1 MSDVD
6 AIAGE
11 DELIRGYLA
20 PLAAGFPGAF
30 GLADDCAVLTPPPG
44 RDLVFTTDAIAE
56 GVHFLADDA
65 PGDIAWKAVAVNLS
79 DLAAKGATPVGYLM
93 SLAFPEAPAR
103 GWMQS
108 FARGLAAVQERFG
121 MVLMGGDTD
130 RRPSAPLSITVMAV
144 GAVPE
149 GRMVRRGSARA
160 GDVLYV
166 TGSLGDAALGLQVRR
181 QARSALVWPLQA
193 DERDFLA
200 RRYLRPEPRMG
211 LRDVLLDHAWAA
223 MDISDGLVKDLGRL
237 CRASAIS
244 AEIHVE
250 RLPLSLPARKVIE
263 ACPEWAEA
271 PLAGGDD
278 YEILA
283 AIAPEKSAAFEA
295 AAHTAGS
302 PVTKIGTCG
311 DGAGV
316 TVRRPD
322 GLVLRLANTGYE
334 HF

>member
-1 MSDVD
+1 MSEREIVV
-6 AIAGE
+6 GE

-20 PLAAGFPGAF
+20 PLAAGCQGAF
-30 GLADDCAVLTPPPG
+30 GLADDCAVLTPPPDH
-44 RDLVFTTDAIAE
+44 DLVLTTDAIAE

-65 PGDIAWKAVAVNLS
+65 PGDIAWKAIAVNVS

-103 GWMQS
+103 AWMQA
-108 FARGLAAVQERFG
+108 FAAGLAAAQERFG
-121 MVLMGGDTD
+121 MVLVGGDTD

-160 GDVLYV
+160 GDDLYV

-181 QARSALVWPLQA
+181 QARSAQDWPLEA
-193 DERDFLA
+193 GERDFLA
-200 RRYLRPEPRMG
+200 RRYLRPEPRTG
-211 LRDVLLDHAWAA
+211 LCEVVLDHARAA
-223 MDISDGLVKDLGRL
+223 MDISDGLVKDLDRM
-237 CRASAIS
+237 CRASAVS

-250 RLPLSLPARKVIE
+250 GLPLSLPGRKVIE

-283 AIAPEKSAAFEA
+283 AVAPESSAAFEPA
-295 AAHTAGS
+295 AYAAGI
-302 PVTKIGTCG
+302 PVTRIGTCG
-311 DGAGV
+311 EGTGV
-316 TVRRPD
+316 TVRRLD
-322 GLVLRLANTGYE
+322 GRVLRLTNTGYE

>member
-1 MSDVD
+1 MSDLD
-6 AIAGE
+6 AVAGE
-11 DELIRGYLA
+11 DELIQRYLA

-65 PGDIAWKAVAVNLS
+65 PDDIAWKALAVNAS
-79 DLAAKGATPVGYLM
+79 DLAAKGAKPVGYLM
-93 SLAFPEAPAR
+93 SLSFPEAPLR
-103 GWMQS
+103 SWMQS
-108 FARGLAAVQERFG
+108 FAAGLAAAQERLGF
-121 MVLMGGDTD
+121 VLMGGDTD
-130 RRPSAPLSITVMAV
+130 RRPSAPLSITVMAF
-144 GAVPE
+144 GAVPA

-181 QARSALVWPLQA
+181 QARSAQGWPLEA
-193 DERDFLA
+193 GERDFLA
-200 RRYLRPEPRMG
+200 RRYLRPEPRTG
-211 LRDVLLDHAWAA
+211 LCEVVLDHARAA
-223 MDISDGLVKDLGRL
+223 MDISDGLVKDLDRM
-237 CRASAIS
+237 CRASAVS

-250 RLPLSLPARKVIE
+250 GLPLSLPGRKVIE
-263 ACPEWAEA
+263 TCPEWAEA
-271 PLAGGDD
+271 PLTGGDD

-283 AIAPEKSAAFEA
+283 AVAPEKSAACEA
-295 AAHTAGS
+295 AAHAAGIA
-302 PVTKIGTCG
+302 VTRIGTCG
-311 DGAGV
+311 EGTGV

-322 GLVLRLANTGYE
+322 GSVLRLTNTGYE

>member
-30 GLADDCAVLTPPPG
+30 GLVDDCAVLTPPPG

-56 GVHFLADDA
+56 GVHILADDA
-65 PGDIAWKAVAVNLS
+65 PGDIAWKALAVNVS

-103 GWMQS
+103 AWMQA
-108 FARGLAAVQERFG
+108 FAAGFAAAQERFG
-121 MVLMGGDTD
+121 IVLMGGDTD

-144 GAVPE
+144 GAVPA
-149 GRMVRRGSARA
+149 GRMVRRGSARP
-160 GDVLYV
+160 GDILYV

-181 QARSALVWPLQA
+181 QAPSALGWPLDA
-193 DERDFLA
+193 SERDFLA
-200 RRYLRPEPRMG
+200 RRYLRPEPRTG
-211 LRDVLLDHAWAA
+211 LCDALLDHARAA
-223 MDISDGLVKDLGRL
+223 MDISDGLVKDLDRM
-237 CRASAIS
+237 CRASAVS

-271 PLAGGDD
+271 PLTGGDD

-295 AAHTAGS
+295 AAHAAGS

-311 DGAGV
+311 HGAGV

-322 GLVLRLANTGYE
+322 GQVLRLTNTGYE

>member
-1 MSDVD
+1 MSDFDVV
-6 AIAGE
+6 AGE
-11 DELIRGYLA
+11 DELIQRYLA

-30 GLADDCAVLTPPPG
+30 GLSDDCAVLTPPAG
-44 RDLVFTTDAIAE
+44 RDLVFTTDAVAE
-56 GVHFLADDA
+56 GVHFLPDDA
-65 PGDIAWKAVAVNLS
+65 PGDIAWKALAVNVS

-103 GWMQS
+103 AWMQA
-108 FARGLAAVQERFG
+108 FAAGLAAAQERFG
-121 MVLMGGDTD
+121 IVLMGGDTD

-144 GAVPE
+144 GALPA

-160 GDVLYV
+160 GDLLYV

-181 QARSALVWPLQA
+181 QARSALGWPLEA
-193 DERDFLA
+193 DQRDFLA
-200 RRYLRPEPRMG
+200 RRYLRPEPRTG
-211 LRDVLLDHAWAA
+211 LSEVLLGHARAA
-223 MDISDGLVKDLGRL
+223 MDISDGLVKDLDRL

-244 AEIHVE
+244 AEIHVD
-250 RLPLSLPARKVIE
+250 RLPLSLPARKVVE

-283 AIAPEKSAAFEA
+283 AIAPERSDAFEA
-295 AAHTAGS
+295 AAHAAGI
-302 PVTKIGTCG
+302 PVARIGTCAE
-311 DGAGV
+311 GAGV

-322 GLVLRLANTGYE
+322 GRVLRLTNTGYE